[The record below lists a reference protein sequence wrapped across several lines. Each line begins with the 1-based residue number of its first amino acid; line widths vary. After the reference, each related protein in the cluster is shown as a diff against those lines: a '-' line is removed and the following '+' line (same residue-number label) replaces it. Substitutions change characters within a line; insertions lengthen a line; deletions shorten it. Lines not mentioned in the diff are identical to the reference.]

1 MRLKFTFPPTLR
13 HTERVDCVGWMSAD
27 DLYSVG
33 EDHIIYKYNVVQN
46 ELIKI
51 AELGQD
57 LYPLD
62 MHWLPK
68 GANVVGGQGS
78 SSVSG
83 GKRTIGSDLFV
94 LATSD
99 GKFCFVNKT
108 GRIEKTVEAH
118 RGATICIRWS
128 PDGSQFA
135 TGYFYIR
142 FTIILILDNSSL
154 GGEDGQIRIWARS
167 GMLRSNLVQS

>member
-1 MRLKFTFPPTLR
+1 MRLKFSFPPALR
-13 HTERVDCVGWMSAD
+13 HTDRVDCVGWMSAD

-51 AELGQD
+51 AELAQD

-68 GANVVGGQGS
+68 GASTSGGGQGS

-83 GKRTIGSDLFV
+83 GKRTLGSDLFV

-99 GKFCFVNKT
+99 GKLRKVFPKKN
-108 GRIEKTVEAH
+108 
-118 RGATICIRWS
+118 
-128 PDGSQFA
+128 
-135 TGYFYIR
+135 FY
-142 FTIILILDNSSL
+142 LIF
-154 GGEDGQIRIWARS
+154 R
-167 GMLRSNLVQS
+167 

>member
-13 HTERVDCVGWMSAD
+13 HGDRVDCVGWMSAD

-46 ELIKI
+46 ELVKI
-51 AELGQD
+51 AELAQD

-68 GANVVGGQGS
+68 GASAGGGGQGS
-78 SSVSG
+78 TSGAG
-83 GKRTIGSDLFV
+83 GKRTVGSDLFV

-99 GKFCFVNKT
+99 GRN
-108 GRIEKTVEAH
+108 G
-118 RGATICIRWS
+118 
-128 PDGSQFA
+128 
-135 TGYFYIR
+135 
-142 FTIILILDNSSL
+142 
-154 GGEDGQIRIWARS
+154 
-167 GMLRSNLVQS
+167 

>member
-1 MRLKFTFPPTLR
+1 MRLKFTFPSTLR
-13 HTERVDCVGWMSAD
+13 HGERVDCVGWMSAD

-46 ELIKI
+46 DLIKI
-51 AELGQD
+51 AELAPD

-68 GANVVGGQGS
+68 GASGGGGAGAGS
-78 SSVSG
+78 GAG
-83 GKRTIGSDLFV
+83 GKRTVGSDLFV

-99 GKFCFVNKT
+99 GKFCFINKT
-108 GRIEKTVEAH
+108 GRIEKSVEAH
-118 RGATICIRWS
+118 RGATICVRWS

-135 TGYFYIR
+135 TGSIH
-142 FTIILILDNSSL
+142 
-154 GGEDGQIRIWARS
+154 
-167 GMLRSNLVQS
+167 

>member
-1 MRLKFTFPPTLR
+1 MRLKFTFPSTLR
-13 HTERVDCVGWMSAD
+13 HADRVDCVGWMSAD

-51 AELGQD
+51 AELAQD

-62 MHWLPK
+62 MDWVPK
-68 GANVVGGQGS
+68 GASVGGGGQGS

-99 GKFCFVNKT
+99 GKN
-108 GRIEKTVEAH
+108 
-118 RGATICIRWS
+118 
-128 PDGSQFA
+128 
-135 TGYFYIR
+135 
-142 FTIILILDNSSL
+142 
-154 GGEDGQIRIWARS
+154 
-167 GMLRSNLVQS
+167 